1 MPGMSLIEPYCEREV
16 ALALGWALQDAGGPV
31 YLRLVSVPWGLGF
44 EPPPQDGL
52 VEGRGTVVLDGE
64 DALLV
69 AAGPVM
75 VSQAFAA
82 AERLRGDGIRC
93 AVVALPWLRGIDG
106 AWIAELAADAP
117 ILCLDNHYASGGQGD
132 ALLAALAEASP
143 EAAGRV
149 RKLAVERVPRCGTN
163 DEVLSAHRLDAASVA
178 ERVQA
183 ELAVRA

>member
-1 MPGMSLIEPYCEREV
+1 M
-16 ALALGWALQDAGGPV
+16 
-31 YLRLVSVPWGLGF
+31 
-44 EPPPQDGL
+44 
-52 VEGRGTVVLDGE
+52 
-64 DALLV
+64 
-69 AAGPVM
+69 
-75 VSQAFAA
+75 
-82 AERLRGDGIRC
+82 
-93 AVVALPWLRGIDG
+93 VALPWLRGIDG

-132 ALLAALAEASP
+132 ALLAALAEAAP

-183 ELAVRA
+183 ELGVRA